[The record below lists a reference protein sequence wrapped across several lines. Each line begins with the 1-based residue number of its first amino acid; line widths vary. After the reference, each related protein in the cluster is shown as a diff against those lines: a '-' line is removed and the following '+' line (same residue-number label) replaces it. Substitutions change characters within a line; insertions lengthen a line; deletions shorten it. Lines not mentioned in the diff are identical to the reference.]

1 MKNIKDYLDRDE
13 VETILTAASTQSERD
28 YLIIRTMWRTGMRV
42 SELVAMTPSDIEEAN
57 RVINIVVAK
66 GGKQRRVLVD
76 GETVNRL
83 TAYSAKHT
91 ITSDRPIFPLSTR
104 HVYRIVN
111 RYGPLVNKPIHPH
124 TLRHSYAINLVRNGM
139 DIRRVQ
145 LLLGHA
151 NLNTTQV
158 YLQFRDSD
166 IREAYD
172 AVAF

>member
-1 MKNIKDYLDRDE
+1 VL
-13 VETILTAASTQSERD
+13 
-28 YLIIRTMWRTGMRV
+28 
-42 SELVAMTPSDIEEAN
+42 SELVATTPSDIEEAN
-57 RVINIVVAK
+57 RVINVIVAK

-76 GETVNRL
+76 SETVDRL
-83 TAYSAKHT
+83 TAYSAEHA
-91 ITSDRPIFPLSTR
+91 IASDRPIFPLSTR

-111 RYGPLVNKPIHPH
+111 RYGSLVGKDIHPH
-124 TLRHSYAINLVRNGM
+124 TLRRSFAINLVRNGM

-158 YLQFRDSD
+158 YLRFRDSD

-172 AVAF
+172 AIAF

>member
-1 MKNIKDYLDRDE
+1 MQDSSTLIKSAARAARD
-13 VETILTAASTQSERD
+13 SC
-28 YLIIRTMWRTGMRV
+28 LIGAGDTVR
-42 SELVAMTPSDIEEAN
+42 
-57 RVINIVVAK
+57 
-66 GGKQRRVLVD
+66 QRRVLADRESV
-76 GETVNRL
+76 GRL
-83 TAYSAKHT
+83 VAYSTEHT
-91 ITSDRPIFPLSTR
+91 VASDSPIFPLSTR

-111 RYGPLVNKPIHPH
+111 RYSPLVGKSIHPH
-124 TLRHSYAINLVRNGM
+124 TLRHSFAINLLRKGM

-151 NLNTTQV
+151 NLNTTQI

>member
-1 MKNIKDYLDRDE
+1 
-13 VETILTAASTQSERD
+13 
-28 YLIIRTMWRTGMRV
+28 
-42 SELVAMTPSDIEEAN
+42 MTPSDIEEAN
-57 RVINIVVAK
+57 RVINVVIAK

-76 GETVNRL
+76 GETVDRL
-83 TAYSAKHT
+83 TAYSTEHA
-91 ITSDRPIFPLSTR
+91 ITSDRPIFSLSTR
-104 HVYRIVN
+104 HVRRIIN
-111 RYGPLVNKPIHPH
+111 RYGLLIGKGIHPH
-124 TLRHSYAINLVRNGM
+124 TLRHSFAINLVRNGM

>member
-1 MKNIKDYLDRDE
+1 MKNIKDYLDREE
-13 VETILTAASTQSERD
+13 VEAILTAAATQSERD

-42 SELVAMTPSDIEEAN
+42 SELVAMTPSDIEETN
-57 RVINIVVAK
+57 RVINVVIAK

-76 GETVNRL
+76 GETVDRL
-83 TAYSAKHT
+83 ARYSAQHST
-91 ITSDRPIFPLSTR
+91 APDRPIFPLTTR
-104 HVYRIVN
+104 HVYRIVS
-111 RYGPLVNKPIHPH
+111 RYGLLIGKKIHPH
-124 TLRHSYAINLVRNGM
+124 TLRHSFAINLVRNGM